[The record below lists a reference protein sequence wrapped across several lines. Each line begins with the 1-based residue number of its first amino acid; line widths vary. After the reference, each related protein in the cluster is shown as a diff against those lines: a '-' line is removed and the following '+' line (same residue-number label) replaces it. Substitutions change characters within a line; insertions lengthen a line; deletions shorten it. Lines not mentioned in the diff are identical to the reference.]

1 MASEDKRQ
9 AYIDGATDQKAID
22 DELCKSGEASDGY
35 HTFNELYDYRMLYN
49 AAFFN
54 KLACYDNQAGGSWK
68 VEYDVQEDINQ
79 IQSFGI
85 LKTEYALFQNFQL
98 DQTRTVVTWSED
110 VDLPSDT
117 LYEFGKS
124 VY

>member
-1 MASEDKRQ
+1 MKRKKV
-9 AYIDGATDQKAID
+9 IPRIKAIEPKENFILRVEFD
-22 DELCKSGEASDGY
+22 DGK
-35 HTFNELYDYRMLYN
+35 
-49 AAFFN
+49 
-54 KLACYDNQAGGSWK
+54 K
-68 VEYDVQEDINQ
+68 VEYDVQKDINQ